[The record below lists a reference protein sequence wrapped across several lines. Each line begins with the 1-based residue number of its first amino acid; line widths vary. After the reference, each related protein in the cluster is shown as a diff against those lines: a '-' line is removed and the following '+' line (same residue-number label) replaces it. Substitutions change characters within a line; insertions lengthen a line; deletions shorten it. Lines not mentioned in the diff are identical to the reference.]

1 MDRNGR
7 RLVALTAVAL
17 ALVGSACGSRIDHET
32 LLADARGG
40 PAVTGPGETGVPGAP
55 QVQATG
61 APAAGPSGGA
71 TEGVQSS
78 TATPVGPSVGPT
90 RSTTATTRTSA
101 SGAPSATAVGV
112 RPSGATA
119 GGASGTPVGPGGQA
133 GGPVPT
139 VAPGPGAPSTPASC
153 TGKEPPIS
161 IGTVSNLSGLVGS
174 ILRPLVRGTQAWVA
188 TTNATG
194 GLRCHRINYIVADD
208 GGDPS
213 RHQAFVHRQ
222 VEEDRIAAFVELAAI
237 LTGTTSVDYI
247 TSKRVPVVGGI
258 TSEPYFYQSPMYF
271 PQMSFSTA
279 SWQSAAYAVGD
290 AGRLTGKT
298 KLGTLYCLETPQ
310 CTEFAKA
317 VADTAPKA
325 GIKLVFSRQISITQ
339 PSYLSECQAAKDA
352 GAEILF
358 PSIDASGMSRIE
370 RSCSTVGYHPQYFM
384 HSLNADAT
392 MSGNSG
398 LDGMAVMT
406 GLAPWFQSD
415 NPAVAQYLRD
425 LKQYAP
431 EVEPGPGTMIGWA
444 SGKLFEKAVLATSA
458 DPTTSAGILEGLW
471 TVKGDDLN
479 GLAAPLTFRRDQTA
493 VPVVCYWLAQTK
505 GGHWISPNNGKRT
518 CV

>member
-1 MDRNGR
+1 MDRSGR
-7 RLVALTAVAL
+7 RLIALTAVAL
-17 ALVGSACGSRIDHET
+17 ALVGSACGSRIDHQT
-32 LLADARGG
+32 LLADARGA
-40 PAVTGPGETGVPGAP
+40 PVTGLGDAGVPGAS
-55 QVQATG
+55 QVPATG
-61 APAAGPSGGA
+61 APASGPSGGA
-71 TEGVQSS
+71 AEGVQGR
-78 TATPVGPSVGPT
+78 TATPAGAPVDSPRP
-90 RSTTATTRTSA
+90 TTATRRTGPST
-101 SGAPSATAVGV
+101 APAATAAGA
-112 RPSGATA
+112 RPPGATA

-133 GGPVPT
+133 GGSVRPG
-139 VAPGPGAPSTPASC
+139 APGPGAPSAPASC

-213 RHQAFVHRQ
+213 RHQALVHRQ

-271 PQMSFSTA
+271 PQLSFSTS

-290 AGRLTGKT
+290 VGRLTGKS
-298 KLGTLYCLETPQ
+298 KLGLLYCVESAQ
-310 CTEFAKA
+310 CTEFFKG
-317 VADTAPKA
+317 VENTAPKA
-325 GIKLVFSRQISITQ
+325 GVKLVFSRQISITQ
-339 PSYLSECQAAKDA
+339 PSYLAECQAAKDA

-358 PSIDASGMSRIE
+358 PSIDAAGMSRIE
-370 RSCSTVGYHPQYFM
+370 RSCSSVGYRPQYFL

-392 MSGNSG
+392 QSGNAG
-398 LDGMAVMT
+398 LDGLAVMT
-406 GLAPWFQSD
+406 GLAPWFRSD
-415 NPAVAQYLRD
+415 NPAVAQYLSG

-431 EVEPGPGTMIGWA
+431 GVEPGPGTMIGWA

-471 TVKGDDLN
+471 TIKGDDLG
-479 GLAAPLTFRRDQTA
+479 GLAPPLTFRRDQTA
-493 VPVVCYWLAQTK
+493 VPVVCYWLAQTR
-505 GGHWISPNNGKRT
+505 GGHWISPNDGERT